1 MSKLSI
7 RVILSLYISTLYI
20 RKNGEKRRSIGD
32 ILVQI
37 VLPILVGILAALFD
51 FRLQGISNLIAGV
64 AIVSA
69 LLGAVAVFL
78 FQTRLQL
85 HDKMFPTKPDSA
97 EARGTIFD
105 YDDINVLDELFFS
118 VMWCILE
125 GMAVCVALI
134 ICDCIGLT
142 TCTDPYWAWTLVSS
156 LVAMISCNLVFVLM
170 MCLKRMTRIYE
181 RFGMHKSKD
190 KLSK

>member
-1 MSKLSI
+1 MNKLSI
-7 RVILSLYISTLYI
+7 KVILSRYLSTLYVWQGG
-20 RKNGEKRRSIGD
+20 KKRRSVSD
-32 ILVQI
+32 IIVQI
-37 VLPILVGILAALFD
+37 VLPALIGLLAALFN
-51 FRLQGISNLIAGV
+51 FRLKGISNLIAGV

-85 HDKMFPTKPDSA
+85 YDTMHRGASDKRTT
-97 EARGTIFD
+97 RGTVFD
-105 YDDINVLDELFFS
+105 DNDIDVLDELFFS

-125 GMAVCVALI
+125 GMAICASLI
-134 ICDCIGLT
+134 VCDCLGLT
-142 TCTDPYWAWTLVSS
+142 TCTDPYWIWCLISS
-156 LVAMISCNLVFVLM
+156 LVAMIGCNLLSVLL

-190 KLSK
+190 SLSK